1 MKKNS
6 KGFMLIDTL
15 IVSITVSAILIYLYF
30 QFANVNDS
38 YTKNFRYNTVPGLY
52 GGADIK
58 ENIIYNGKSNIY
70 TDVASNTFVDL
81 SNCPATYYNNTDYCN
96 VLYTALDVKKVII
109 TKSSLADIKNLMKQ
123 ATNVNN
129 YDETLREL
137 ISKSPDSTSGYQV
150 IIEYN
155 DSTASIVWMKEV

>member
-38 YTKNFRYNTVPGLY
+38 YIKNFRYNTVPGLY

>member
-1 MKKNS
+1 
-6 KGFMLIDTL
+6 MLIDTL

-155 DSTASIVWMKEV
+155 DSTASIVWMKEVQYE